1 MARKQITQFT
11 AASAIALTD
20 RFLLQQGATGTAFTY
35 GTVTQLLNGSLAST
49 YSTVTVNGSA
59 VPANGMYLPAA
70 NTLGFAANTTAEMQ
84 MTGTALSPATSDGLA
99 LGTTSVMWADLFL
112 ASGGVI
118 NWNNSNIRLAHA
130 AGSLSLLGGEFLIG
144 NSASTSSAIRLNA
157 ASGTARNF
165 FVQTASVNRWL
176 QSYSVSETGSN
187 IGSSWA
193 ITPYTDAGVQ
203 RAVILDARRGS
214 GLFGG
219 GEGYY
224 AKFAPVVQSTARAT
238 YPAGVIG
245 NERDWGDTSDAQ
257 PSTTLG
263 ANPISVTNGSP
274 TVTITWTGAC
284 VTTGPIGSGSY
295 EVWVNLT
302 GVTAVGGIT
311 PTGWL
316 QVQSRPTA
324 DTFTVTWTS
333 NATSTATGGG
343 SSVVVT
349 PSFSTAHDKIYS
361 VATSPADGY
370 SVQRMSLYTANPT
383 VFKTANGPSYQQNW
397 SVYNSPVTA
406 DTSTAYTTTFHEI
419 DLVNRGPDE
428 GYGPDLYQSPRASKG
443 FWAGAYANVFSWVPG
458 GGTAKN
464 WNTVYSIY
472 SQGGLVGNYTGYSV
486 QPLALA
492 GSASDPSGQGG
503 VGIDIF
509 GNAIYLFANG
519 FTTSIGTAT
528 VSVHAWVYGMQT
540 MVNGDT
546 IYIPKSYTISG
557 VTFGNASYAVSNV
570 NLSAGTFDITGTG
583 SAAASVSGGG
593 SGQYIHFEKHTPQ
606 SPFQIWGGFNHGIRT
621 KFARFASGY
630 LIDTQPGAGIRWDN
644 DTADATITASG
655 NGADVDLILTT
666 AGTGRLNF
674 GTHTGSGDVAIS
686 GYIEIKDVGGT
697 TRKLAVIT

>member
-1 MARKQITQFT
+1 MIWGFSSSQNNT
-11 AASAIALTD
+11 AIYS
-20 RFLLQQGATGTAFTY
+20 
-35 GTVTQLLNGSLAST
+35 GTVTGAAFIPTGSS
-49 YSTVTVNGSA
+49 
-59 VPANGMYLPAA
+59 VPTNGMYLPAA
-70 NTLGFAANTTAEMQ
+70 NTLGWAVASTAEMY
-84 MTGTALSPATSDGLA
+84 MDGTALFPLTNDGIA
-99 LGTTSVMWADLFL
+99 LGKLTQSFSDLFL

-176 QSYSVSETGSN
+176 HAYSVSETGSN

-193 ITPYTDAGVQ
+193 VTPYTDAGVQ

-224 AKFAPVVQSTARAT
+224 AKFAPVVQSSARAT

-274 TVTITWTGAC
+274 TVTITWPGAC
-284 VTTGPIGSGSY
+284 VTTGPIGSGTY

-349 PSFSTAHDKIYS
+349 PSFSTAHDKLYS
-361 VATSPADGY
+361 VATTPAAGY
-370 SVQRMSLYTANPT
+370 SQQRMSLFTANPS
-383 VFKTANGPSYQQNW
+383 VFKTENGARYQQNW
-397 SVYNSPVTA
+397 SVYNSPATA
-406 DTSTAYTTTFHEI
+406 DTSALYAATFHEI
-419 DLVNRGPDE
+419 DLVNRGPDD
-428 GYGPDLYQSPRASKG
+428 GYGPDLYQEPRAAKG
-443 FWAGAYANVFSWVPG
+443 FWAGAYAEVFGWVPG

-464 WNTVYSIY
+464 WNTVFAVY
-472 SQGGLVGNYTGYSV
+472 SQAGLVGNYTAYSV
-486 QPLALA
+486 QPLALV

-509 GNAIYLFANG
+509 GNAIYLKSNG
-519 FTTSIGTAT
+519 FTTAIGTAT
-528 VSVHAWVYGMQT
+528 VSVSAWVYGIQT

-546 IYIPKSYTISG
+546 VYIPKSYTISG
-557 VTFGNASYAVSNV
+557 VTFGNASYTVANV
-570 NLSAGTFDITGTG
+570 NLTAGTFDITGTG
-583 SAAASVSGGG
+583 SAAASISGGG
-593 SGQYIHFEKHTPQ
+593 TGQYLHFEKYTPQ
-606 SPFQIWGGFNHGIRT
+606 SPFQIWGGFEHGIRT
-621 KFARFASGY
+621 KFAKFNSGY
-630 LIDTQPGAGIRWDN
+630 LIETQPGAGIRWDN

-666 AGTGRLNF
+666 SGTGRLNF

-686 GYIEIKDVGGT
+686 GYIEIKDAGGT
-697 TRKLAVIT
+697 VRKLAVIT